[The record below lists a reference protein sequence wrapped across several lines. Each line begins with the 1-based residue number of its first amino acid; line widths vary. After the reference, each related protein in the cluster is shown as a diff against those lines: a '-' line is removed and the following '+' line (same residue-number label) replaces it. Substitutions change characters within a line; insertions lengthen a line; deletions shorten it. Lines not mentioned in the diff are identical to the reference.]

1 MNGTFLDWE
10 WTWTAHNVTR
20 PSRLESKLGMISQWF
35 FTTDSEAL
43 CDDITTC
50 RYHHKHLP
58 RTHMPPILSH
68 YLYFMFHASWSLV
81 PSALKAN
88 LDSQLK
94 KTIRVLTILSCN
106 PSFGKLGLPSR
117 CAFSPRIILRHGVR
131 RTNTMRFR

>member
-10 WTWTAHNVTR
+10 WIWTAHNVTR

-58 RTHMPPILSH
+58 RTHMPPIFITLLILDVSRLLEPCAVRSQGKLRQPVEENH
-68 YLYFMFHASWSLV
+68 PCFDYSLV
-81 PSALKAN
+81 
-88 LDSQLK
+88 Q
-94 KTIRVLTILSCN
+94 
-106 PSFGKLGLPSR
+106 SFFWQARLPSR
-117 CAFSPRIILRHGVR
+117 CAFSPRINLRHGVR
-131 RTNTMRFR
+131 RINTMRFR